1 MSLAATIRRGSEEDV
16 GAIEYIVR
24 PAYQHYIARIGQPP
38 GPMTN
43 DYHAQVATGNV
54 WVLVFDGE
62 IVVPGGAGARTRL
75 HAARK
80 RSGCAGKAAVGIRAT
95 TYRVR
100 RSQVQAVRLQ
110 GNGSTPTS

>member
-54 WVLVFDGE
+54 WVLVFDG
-62 IVVPGGAGARTRL
+62 GNR
-75 HAARK
+75 
-80 RSGCAGKAAVGIRAT
+80 CAWWCWCPNQAT
-95 TYRVR
+95 CCSKT
-100 RSQVQAVRLQ
+100 
-110 GNGSTPTS
+110 